1 MVLSKVICQVFLSTV
16 PADIELSLLDS
27 VYEPVESHINCL
39 ASILFEDAIDDAIG
53 SVVVCA
59 WWGWWLWVSH
69 FCQDVS
75 YVYSFSGIDEECT

>member
-1 MVLSKVICQVFLSTV
+1 MMCGWMVLSKVICQVFLAAV

-27 VYEPVESHINCL
+27 VYEPVESHIDCF

-59 WWGWWLWVSH
+59 
-69 FCQDVS
+69 
-75 YVYSFSGIDEECT
+75 